1 MDENL
6 LFTAEILTLNGD
18 LVFSRVAPGQH
29 VIKNV
34 ACQGYLTVD
43 DGQLRALYYFQAPKT
58 VPAAL
63 EEMIRDRTCLSFR
76 EFYELVLK
84 ANQAGVLRNAK
95 TKEQRTS
102 AVRWILELPPKPVLL
117 VSVLGLLGALGMLLW
132 RGMDLPLRW
141 EEPFVG
147 WVFTCLLLSLGE
159 VAATSVLRRAGGE
172 VYQPRFAWRSLL
184 PRFRADLRDA
194 VLVGRNIQASVV
206 FARSAFLALGSA
218 FLLLWRPGLALVPVC
233 ILVLDMRPV
242 SGGLVGALCTV
253 LRRRRVLATEE
264 RCLYQA
270 NRSPA
275 RRLSQ
280 EWACLE
286 WRITLLQLFSALCWV
301 ACLGRIGYGLAGLP
315 LRTAFPSLHHWLTA
329 LALIAGACVASLA
342 VALFLLFL
350 SSLLTLV
357 KSTRWRWQRRVS
369 RFRFRQAEGDRM
381 DNPSVLIRES
391 LLLRKLDYSTQQEL
405 SQHLKPYTAKT
416 WQTVIDYDE
425 EPTFIGIIVSGSVTA
440 FRRNKS
446 GRRSKHM
453 LLGEGDVFGAHA
465 LVDPYNPKMEL
476 RTNSPLHALV
486 MPVEVFRTM
495 VVTKLGR
502 NVVYEATQKQVFL
515 RRLPLCSG
523 WKPHV
528 VSRFAQIAQVVQYKP
543 GELVIRQGG
552 ESRAFY
558 LLFEGSARVMR
569 GVHRVG
575 RIQPG
580 DFIGE
585 IGLLQNS
592 DCNADVEAEEE
603 SLCMVVNK
611 VDFLR
616 FITHNHA
623 VALQIEEIANSR
635 LGRSIYPLDPFSFET
650 R

>member
-43 DGQLRALYYFQAPKT
+43 DGQLRALYYFQSPKT

-84 ANQAGVLRNAK
+84 ANRAGVLRNAK

-102 AVRWILELPPKPVLL
+102 AVRWILELPPSSVMSF
-117 VSVLGLLGALGMLLW
+117 SVLCLVAALGMLLW
-132 RGMDLPLRW
+132 RGVGLPMRW
-141 EEPFVG
+141 EEPLAG
-147 WVFTCLLLSLGE
+147 WVFSCLLLSLGE
-159 VAATSVLRRAGGE
+159 VAAASLLRRAGGE

-184 PRFRADLRDA
+184 PRFRTDLRDA
-194 VLVGRNIQASVV
+194 VLVGRHVQAAVV
-206 FARSAFLALGSA
+206 FARSAFLALGSVLMLVWWPGVA
-218 FLLLWRPGLALVPVC
+218 LLPVC
-233 ILVLDMRPV
+233 ILILNMRPV
-242 SGGLVGALCTV
+242 AGGLVGALCTV

-264 RCLYQA
+264 SPLYQA
-270 NRSPA
+270 NRSPV
-275 RRLSQ
+275 RRLRR
-280 EWACLE
+280 EWAGFE
-286 WRITLLQLFSALCWV
+286 WRITLLQLGSALCWV
-301 ACLGRIGYGLAGLP
+301 ACVGRIAYGLAGLP
-315 LRTAFPSLHHWLTA
+315 PSTAFPSFHHWFSA
-329 LALIAGACVASLA
+329 LCWIIVACLAGLSLS
-342 VALFLLFL
+342 LFVLFL
-350 SSLLTLV
+350 SSLLALA
-357 KSTRWRWQRRVS
+357 KSTRWRWQRRLG
-369 RFRFRQAEGDRM
+369 RFRFRKAQAERM
-381 DNPSVLIRES
+381 ENPSVLIRES
-391 LLLRKLDYSTQQEL
+391 LLLRKLDYTTQQEL
-405 SQHLKPYTAKT
+405 AQLFKPYTAKT

-425 EPTFIGIIVSGSVTA
+425 TPAMVGIVVSGSLTA

-446 GRRSKHM
+446 GRRAKHM
-453 LLGEGDVFGAHA
+453 MLGEGDLFGAHA
-465 LVDPYNPKMEL
+465 LVDPYNPRMEL
-476 RTNSPLHALV
+476 RTNSPVHALV
-486 MPVEVFRTM
+486 MPVEDFRSM

-515 RRLPLCSG
+515 RRLPLCAG

-528 VSRFAQIAQVVQYKP
+528 VSRFAQIAQVVQYKT

-569 GVHRVG
+569 GVHRIG

-603 SLCMVVNK
+603 SLCLVVNK

-616 FITHNHA
+616 FITHNHT
-623 VALQIEEIANSR
+623 VALQVEEIASTR
-635 LGRSIYPLDPFSFET
+635 LGRPIYPLDPFSFET

>member
-18 LVFSRVAPGQH
+18 LVFSRVAAGQH

-34 ACQGYLTVD
+34 GCQGYLTVD
-43 DGQLRALYYFQAPKT
+43 DGQLRALYYFQSPKT

-63 EEMIRDRTCLSFR
+63 EEMVRDRTCLSFR

-84 ANQAGVLRNAK
+84 ANQVGVLRNAK

-102 AVRWILELPPKPVLL
+102 AVRWILELPPRPVMAFAILSLL
-117 VSVLGLLGALGMLLW
+117 SALGMLLW
-132 RGMDLPLRW
+132 RGVGLPVHW
-141 EEPFVG
+141 EELLAS

-159 VAATSVLRRAGGE
+159 ATATSVLRRAGGE
-172 VYQPRFAWRSLL
+172 IYQPRFAWRSLF

-194 VLVGRNIQASVV
+194 VLV
-206 FARSAFLALGSA
+206 ARSVQVAVVLARSSFLAFGL
-218 FLLLWRPGLALVPVC
+218 LVILLWWPGLALVPGC
-233 ILVLDMRPV
+233 ILILDMRPV
-242 SGGLVGALCTV
+242 AGGLVGALCTV
-253 LRRRRVLATEE
+253 LRRRRVLCTEE
-264 RCLYQA
+264 RHLYQA

-275 RRLSQ
+275 RRLRQ
-280 EWACLE
+280 EWVLFE
-286 WRITLLQLFSALCWV
+286 WRIALLQLGSALCWV
-301 ACLGRIGYGLAGLP
+301 FCLGRVAYRLAGIP
-315 LRTAFPSLHHWLTA
+315 LSTAFPSLHHWL
-329 LALIAGACVASLA
+329 LALLGISVACLLSFA
-342 VALFLLFL
+342 VSLFLLFL
-350 SSLLTLV
+350 SSLLALL
-357 KSTRWRWQRRVS
+357 KSTRWRWRRRIG
-369 RFRFRQAEGDRM
+369 RFRFRPAQGDRL

-405 SQHLKPYTAKT
+405 AQHFKPYNAKT
-416 WQTVIDYDE
+416 WQTIVDYDE
-425 EPTFIGIIVSGSVTA
+425 EPGFVGIIVSGSLTA

-453 LLGEGDVFGAHA
+453 VLGEGDVFGAHA
-465 LVDPYNPKMEL
+465 LVDPYNPRMEL

-486 MPVEVFRTM
+486 LPVEDFRSM

-515 RRLPLCSG
+515 RRLPLCAG

-528 VSRFAQIAQVVQYKP
+528 VSRFAQIAQVVQYKT

-558 LLFEGSARVMR
+558 LLFEGAARVMR

-575 RIQPG
+575 RIVPG

-623 VALQIEEIANSR
+623 VALQVEEIASSR
-635 LGRSIYPLDPFSFET
+635 LGRPIYPLDPFSFET